1 QVLVGPRRS
10 TPCPGP
16 TRPSADLPRNGE
28 ELRAFANGLFGL
40 AWFDVDPIAG
50 QLRGEA
56 GVLTVA
62 ADGEGQLSSR
72 HQHRGGA
79 GDAVDRHPLDLRRAE
94 RRRHESLGI
103 IRPRNDVHVLV
114 GELAQDRSVS
124 HTLGSDARADRVEA
138 RLGRRY
144 RDLRPQTWFAGDGAD
159 LHGARLDL
167 RHLGLAEAMDESALA
182 ARTAELRLAAVVLR
196 VEDDDEDRAAGLKRL
211 AGDLLFRRHHTF
223 RPPEVHVDDAGLDPV
238 DDPAGELAP
247 MLGDVAQ

>member
-1 QVLVGPRRS
+1 MSSALPASSRQATQVLTGPFRS
-10 TPCPGP
+10 GRSRDASPAPSPGP
-16 TRPSADLPRNGE
+16 SRPSADLPMNVE
-28 ELRAFANGLFGL
+28 ELRAFDNWWGFCV
-40 AWFDVDPIAG
+40 AWFDVDPVAG
-50 QLRGEA
+50 QLGGEA

-79 GDAVDRHPLDLRRAE
+79 GDAVDRHPLDLCGAE

-138 RLGRRY
+138 MLGRRY

-159 LHGARLDL
+159 LHRARLDL
-167 RHLGLAEAMDESALA
+167 RHLGLEEAMDESARA
-182 ARTAELRLAAVVLR
+182 ARNADLRLAAVVLR

-211 AGDLLFRRHHTF
+211 AGDLLFRR
-223 RPPEVHVDDAGLDPV
+223 
-238 DDPAGELAP
+238 
-247 MLGDVAQ
+247 